1 MPALP
6 RALPTL
12 ALPTLALAAAM
23 ALPLIPALP
32 VSPALAQGAGT
43 GAATAQAPGEVG
55 LNRIVAVINGDVVTQ
70 SDVDMRRRLF
80 ALNAGLPV
88 APQVLERLTPQVT
101 RLLVDERL
109 RMQEVQRRRVP
120 VTDQEVASA
129 IAEIERRNGLPQG
142 GLTAQLRRAGVEPRV
157 LFDQIR
163 VQIGWAR
170 LLRALLGPQATPSEA
185 EVAEQI
191 ANQKARTGQ
200 PEYLVSEIFIPLDD
214 PTEEAEVRRFV
225 EEVIGQL
232 RQGVPFPVAATQF
245 SQSQTALQG
254 GDLGWVGTESL
265 DAEVADVVSRM
276 PPGAVSNPIRVPGGF
291 QIVAL
296 RQKREVGRDE
306 ATMLTIR
313 QAFLPFQGDLDPS
326 NPTPQQIQA
335 VERARAIAGRVR
347 SCEQIEAENR
357 NLGNTR
363 PADPGAVRLETVQPP
378 PLRALLASL
387 QPGRPSQPV
396 ITQEGVAVLMLCSRE
411 TQNLAELTPDQARQ
425 QIVRDRAELLSRQ
438 VQRDLRRRAQIE
450 MRDRRG

>member
-1 MPALP
+1 MPALS

-12 ALPTLALAAAM
+12 AVAIPLAASLAVPLA
-23 ALPLIPALP
+23 ALMPA
-32 VSPALAQGAGT
+32 SPALAQRAGT
-43 GAATAQAPGEVG
+43 TVPESTT
-55 LNRIVAVINGDVVTQ
+55 NRIVAVINGDVVTQ
-70 SDVDMRRRLF
+70 SDVEMRRRLF

-88 APQVLERLTPQVT
+88 APQVLDRLTPQVT

-109 RMQEVQRRRVP
+109 RMQEAQRRRVP
-120 VTDQEVASA
+120 VTDQDVATA
-129 IAEIERRNGLPQG
+129 ISEIERRNGLPSG

-170 LLRALLGPQATPSEA
+170 LLRALLGPQASPSES
-185 EVAEQI
+185 EVAELI

-265 DAEVADVVSRM
+265 DTEVANVVSRM

-313 QAFLPFQGDLDPS
+313 QAFLPFQGNLDPS
-326 NPTPQQIQA
+326 NPTPQQVQA
-335 VERARAIAGRVR
+335 VERARAIQARVR
-347 SCEQIEAENR
+347 SCDQLEAENR
-357 NLGNTR
+357 SVGAAR
-363 PADPGAVRLETVQPP
+363 PADPGPVRLEQVQPP
-378 PLRALLASL
+378 PLRQLLASL
-387 QPGRPSQPV
+387 QPGRASQPV
-396 ITQEGVAVLMLCSRE
+396 ITEEGVAVLMVCSRE

-438 VQRDLRRRAQIE
+438 LQRDLRRRAQIE
-450 MRDRRG
+450 MRGKQG